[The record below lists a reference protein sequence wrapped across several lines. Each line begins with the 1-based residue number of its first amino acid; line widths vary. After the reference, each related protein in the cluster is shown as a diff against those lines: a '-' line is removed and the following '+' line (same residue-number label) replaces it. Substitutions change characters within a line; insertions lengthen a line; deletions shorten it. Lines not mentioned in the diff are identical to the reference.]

1 MKLVDLSIKKPV
13 TVSVGA
19 ILLLLFGFL
28 SLLRI
33 PIQLTPNVDLPE
45 VSIQT
50 TWTGASPE
58 EVEREVTEVQEKELK
73 SLNGL
78 TEIKSESQDGLSYI
92 SLEFEIGTDIDEA
105 LLRVSNKMEQ
115 VKSYPDNVD
124 RPIIKSGGRFEKAIA
139 WMVLMAEDGYR
150 GNLEEE
156 YDFLDEEVQPWLERL
171 PGISSVNIHGG
182 KKREMQVVVDV
193 DAMAS
198 RRITVPDLIRAL
210 KVENRTISAG
220 DFDEGKRRYI
230 ARTVGEYQSPEDAA
244 NVIIRRVE
252 GIPVAVKDVAT
263 VRLGHE
269 TPAVVV
275 RHDGVTTIVMSAVRE
290 PGTNVLLVMDRLK
303 TALAELNGGILK
315 DRHLSI
321 EQVYDETTYI
331 YDAIDLVK
339 KNLMVGSILAVTVLL
354 LFLRNIAGTV
364 VVSAA
369 IPVSVV
375 GTFLF
380 MTLAGRNINV
390 VSLAGLSFAVGMVVD
405 NSIVVFENIFRHRE
419 MGKGRIRAAFD
430 GTTEVWGA
438 VLASTGIPAHR
449 VCRRGGRPAVSRHRH
464 RHFQRRGPEPAD
476 LDHRHSNPL
485 RTDPGPGGKKS
496 AGNAQAGVLGHPGGR
511 WVRLGPGRICRLDV
525 RPGVVA
531 HRGSRHPGGP
541 GRGPDR
547 HPDSQ
552 DRIPAHGQP
561 GAAFRHSDSAARVQ
575 HR

>member
-28 SLLRI
+28 ALLRI

-193 DAMAS
+193 EAMAS

-210 KVENRTISAG
+210 RVENKTISAG

-230 ARTVGEYQSPEDAA
+230 ARTVGEYQSPEDVA
-244 NVIIRRVE
+244 NVIIRRVD

-303 TALAELNGGILK
+303 TALAELNGGHPQRPAPVHRTGLRRDHLHLRRHQPGQEEPDGRIDPGGHGAASVSAQHRRDGGGL
-315 DRHLSI
+315 RRHSRQRGGHLSLH
-321 EQVYDETTYI
+321 D
-331 YDAIDLVK
+331 
-339 KNLMVGSILAVTVLL
+339 
-354 LFLRNIAGTV
+354 
-364 VVSAA
+364 
-369 IPVSVV
+369 P
-375 GTFLF
+375 
-380 MTLAGRNINV
+380 
-390 VSLAGLSFAVGMVVD
+390 
-405 NSIVVFENIFRHRE
+405 
-419 MGKGRIRAAFD
+419 
-430 GTTEVWGA
+430 
-438 VLASTGIPAHR
+438 
-449 VCRRGGRPAVSRHRH
+449 GRPQH
-464 RHFQRRGPEPAD
+464 QR
-476 LDHRHSNPL
+476 
-485 RTDPGPGGKKS
+485 
-496 AGNAQAGVLGHPGGR
+496 
-511 WVRLGPGRICRLDV
+511 
-525 RPGVVA
+525 
-531 HRGSRHPGGP
+531 
-541 GRGPDR
+541 
-547 HPDSQ
+547 
-552 DRIPAHGQP
+552 GQP
-561 GAAFRHSDSAARVQ
+561 GRA
-575 HR
+575 